1 MADKNTWRG
10 LDDASKVAV
19 ILELV
24 LDALDPLI
32 AGDIAAAVTTEVDT
46 LTEAKVKTLLGRF
59 GGRLNRAQYGT

>member
-32 AGDIAAAVTTEVDT
+32 AGDVAAVVTAEVDL
-46 LTEAKVKTLLGRF
+46 LTEAKAKTLLGRF
-59 GGRLNRAQYGT
+59 SGRLNRAQYGS